1 MHVTHSQTERL
12 LRENHTFSQL
22 GFSMLLTRLKG
33 LYAKDDSTEALHTA
47 TTEINLFLD
56 KFKGIMKNDCV
67 TITNLGKGEAL

>member
-1 MHVTHSQTERL
+1 
-12 LRENHTFSQL
+12 
-22 GFSMLLTRLKG
+22 MLLTRLKG